1 MLMSKQPSTDSI
13 AASSEDKTPVHALQR
28 LLGDDLAALN
38 QTILTRMESPVP
50 LINQLA
56 AYIIAAGGKRLR
68 PLLTLAIAR
77 TLDYKDTD
85 HLKLAASVE
94 FIHTA
99 TLLHDDVIDE
109 SDQRRGQPSANA
121 MFGNQ
126 ASVLVGDFLFSRAFQ
141 LMVETGSLDVL
152 RILSTASAVIAQGEV
167 MQLSSTGNL
176 ALTADEYF
184 DVIGAK
190 TAALFAAATEVGAVI
205 ANADPTIIQ
214 AVRQYGQSLGIAF
227 QIADDILD
235 YQGSLDTMGKNSGD
249 DFREGKITLP
259 VVMALENASSEERSF
274 WERTLVELKQNDF
287 DFTHAQEILQKHR
300 CIERSLEIAR
310 QHAQQAQQALDILPA
325 SELRDTLKQ
334 IALFSIAR
342 KS

>member
-1 MLMSKQPSTDSI
+1 MLMSKQPSTAKPQS
-13 AASSEDKTPVHALQR
+13 PVNALQQ
-28 LLGDDLAALN
+28 LLGEDIAALN
-38 QTILTRMESPVP
+38 HTILTRMESPVP

-68 PLLTLAIAR
+68 PLLTMAVAR
-77 TLDYKDTD
+77 ALGYDADD

-99 TLLHDDVIDE
+99 TLLHDDVVDE
-109 SDQRRGQPSANA
+109 SDARRGQPSANA

-126 ASVLVGDFLFSRAFQ
+126 ASVLVGDFLFSRAFE
-141 LMVETGSLDVL
+141 LMVETHSLDVL
-152 RILSTASAVIAQGEV
+152 RILSNASAVIAQGEV
-167 MQLSSTGNL
+167 MQLASTGNL
-176 ALTADEYF
+176 ALTRETYF

-190 TAALFAAATEVGAVI
+190 TAALFAAACEVGAVV
-205 ANADPTIIQ
+205 AKADPATVK
-214 AVRQYGQSLGIAF
+214 AVHAYGQSLGVAF

-235 YQGSLDTMGKNSGD
+235 YQGSLESMGKNSGD

-259 VVMALENASSEERSF
+259 VVMALEQATSEERAF

-287 DFTHAQEILQKHR
+287 DFSHAQAILQKYN
-300 CIERSLEIAR
+300 CIDASLQIAR
-310 QHAQQAQQALDILPA
+310 DHAKAAQSALDALPP
-325 SELRDTLKQ
+325 SELRDVLKD
-334 IALFSIAR
+334 IALFSVER

>member
-1 MLMSKQPSTDSI
+1 M
-13 AASSEDKTPVHALQR
+13 HALQR
-28 LLGDDLAALN
+28 VLGDDIAALN

-68 PLLTLAIAR
+68 PLLTLATAR
-77 TLDYKDTD
+77 ALGYGGND

-99 TLLHDDVIDE
+99 TLLHDDVVDE
-109 SDQRRGQPSANA
+109 SHQRRGQPSANT

-167 MQLSSTGNL
+167 MQLASTGNL
-176 ALTADEYF
+176 ALTSEEYF
-184 DVIGAK
+184 SVIGAK

-205 ANADPTIIQ
+205 AQADQKMID
-214 AVRQYGQSLGIAF
+214 AVRDYGQALGIAF

-259 VVMALENASSEERSF
+259 VVMALENATSEERAF

-287 DFTHAQEILQKHR
+287 DFTHAQEILQKHN

-310 QHAQQAQQALDILPA
+310 QYADQAQTLLNDLPDT
-325 SELRDTLKQ
+325 ELRNLLQQ
-334 IALFSIAR
+334 IALFAVQRSM
-342 KS
+342 

>member
-1 MLMSKQPSTDSI
+1 MSKNPSTS
-13 AASSEDKTPVHALQR
+13 KPVSPVDALR
-28 LLGDDLAALN
+28 DLLGDDIAALN
-38 QTILTRMESPVP
+38 ATIMLRMESPVP

-77 TLDYKDTD
+77 ALDYQGDD

-99 TLLHDDVIDE
+99 TLLHDDVVDE

-141 LMVETGSLDVL
+141 LMVETHSLDVL

-167 MQLSSTGNL
+167 MQLASTGNL
-176 ALTADEYF
+176 ALTRETYF
-184 DVIGAK
+184 EVIGAK
-190 TAALFAAATEVGAVI
+190 TAALFAAAAEVGAVV
-205 ANADPTIIQ
+205 ANANAETIQ
-214 AVRQYGQSLGIAF
+214 AVQDYGTHLGVAF
-227 QIADDILD
+227 QIADDVLD

-259 VVMALENASSEERSF
+259 VVMALEQATSEERSF

-287 DFTHAQEILQKHR
+287 DFSNAQSILKKYN
-300 CIERSLEIAR
+300 CLENSLAMAHEKANL
-310 QHAQQAQQALDILPA
+310 AQQALDKLPLSA
-325 SELRDTLKQ
+325 LRDVLKE
-334 IALFSIAR
+334 IALFAVERST
-342 KS
+342 

>member
-1 MLMSKQPSTDSI
+1 MLMSKQSSTAKPIS
-13 AASSEDKTPVHALQR
+13 PVDALR
-28 LLGDDLAALN
+28 DLLGSDIAALN
-38 QTILTRMESPVP
+38 QTILDRMESPVP

-77 TLDYKDTD
+77 ALNYNGND
-85 HLKLAASVE
+85 HLNLAASVE

-99 TLLHDDVIDE
+99 TLLHDDVVDE
-109 SDQRRGQPSANA
+109 SDQRRGQASANA

-141 LMVETGSLDVL
+141 LMVETHSLDVL

-167 MQLSSTGNL
+167 MQLASTGNL
-176 ALTADEYF
+176 ALTRETYF

-190 TAALFAAATEVGAVI
+190 TAALFAAAAEVGAVI
-205 ANADPTIIQ
+205 AQADQTIIQ
-214 AVRQYGQSLGIAF
+214 SVQDYGQHLGIAF

-235 YQGSLDTMGKNSGD
+235 YQGSLETMGKNSGD

-259 VVMALENASSEERSF
+259 VVMALENATSEERAF

-287 DFTHAQEILQKHR
+287 DFTHAQEILNKYG
-300 CIERSLEIAR
+300 CIEKSLEIAR
-310 QHAQQAQQALDILPA
+310 DHAQRAQQSLDALPP
-325 SELRDTLKQ
+325 SPMRDTLKD
-334 IALFSIAR
+334 IALFAVERST
-342 KS
+342 

>member
-1 MLMSKQPSTDSI
+1 MSKNPSTSKP
-13 AASSEDKTPVHALQR
+13 ASPVDALR
-28 LLGDDLAALN
+28 DMLGDDIAALN
-38 QTILTRMESPVP
+38 AAILTRMESPVP

-77 TLDYKDTD
+77 ALDYQGDD

-99 TLLHDDVIDE
+99 TLLHDDVVDE

-141 LMVETGSLDVL
+141 LMVETHSLDVL

-167 MQLSSTGNL
+167 MQLASTGDL
-176 ALTADEYF
+176 SLTRQTYF

-190 TAALFAAATEVGAVI
+190 TAALFAAAAEVGAVI
-205 ANADPTIIQ
+205 AQADADIIQ
-214 AVRQYGQSLGIAF
+214 AVQDYGTHLGVAF
-227 QIADDILD
+227 QIADDVLD

-259 VVMALENASSEERSF
+259 VVMALEQATSEERSF
-274 WERTLVELKQNDF
+274 WERVLVELKQNDF
-287 DFTHAQEILQKHR
+287 DFSHAQAILKKYG
-300 CIERSLEIAR
+300 CIEASLIIAR
-310 QHAQQAQQALDILPA
+310 EKAIAAQDSLDKLPPSPLRDILK
-325 SELRDTLKQ
+325 D
-334 IALFSIAR
+334 IALFAVERSA
-342 KS
+342 

>member
-1 MLMSKQPSTDSI
+1 MLTSRQPITAKSVSP
-13 AASSEDKTPVHALQR
+13 ASALQQ

-38 QTILTRMESPVP
+38 HTILTRMESPVQ

-68 PLLTLAIAR
+68 PMLTLAVAR
-77 TLDYKDTD
+77 ALDYDGND

-99 TLLHDDVIDE
+99 TLLHDDVVDE

-126 ASVLVGDFLFSRAFQ
+126 ASVLVGDFLFSRAFE
-141 LMVETGSLDVL
+141 LMVETNSIDVL
-152 RILSTASAVIAQGEV
+152 RILSNASAVIAQGEV
-167 MQLSSTGNL
+167 MQLASTGNL
-176 ALTADEYF
+176 ALTRDEYF
-184 DVIGAK
+184 NVIGAK
-190 TAALFAAATEVGAVI
+190 TAALFAAACEVGAVV
-205 ANADPTIIQ
+205 AKADPGTTA
-214 AVRQYGQSLGIAF
+214 AVRQYGQSLGVAF

-235 YQGSLDTMGKNSGD
+235 YQGNLESMGKNSGD

-259 VVMALENASSEERSF
+259 VVMALENATSSERAF

-287 DFTHAQEILQKHR
+287 DFNNAQELLQKYG
-300 CIERSLEIAR
+300 CIDASLTIARDHARTAQKALEI
-310 QHAQQAQQALDILPA
+310 LPP
-325 SELRDTLKQ
+325 SQLRDTLMD
-334 IALFSIAR
+334 IALYSVER
-342 KS
+342 TS